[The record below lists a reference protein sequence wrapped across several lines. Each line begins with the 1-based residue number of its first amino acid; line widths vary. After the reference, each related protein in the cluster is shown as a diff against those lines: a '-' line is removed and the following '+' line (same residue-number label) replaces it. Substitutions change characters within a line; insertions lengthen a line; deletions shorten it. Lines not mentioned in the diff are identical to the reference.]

1 MASPEA
7 TPDDVRDRTNIDLSN
22 EEITPHLKDAV
33 FDLSQ
38 SNDITSID
46 EDVRMQLEWRLAALK
61 ILGYRKGDRAYH
73 SQSLGSMNRSYET
86 KSTEE
91 LRDDIERIAEANG
104 LQDPVDTDEFWH
116 VTRQG

>member
-1 MASPEA
+1 MATPEA
-7 TPDDVRDRTNIDLSN
+7 TPDDVRDRTNIDLGK
-22 EEITPHLKDAV
+22 EEITPYLKDAV

-38 SNDITSID
+38 SNDIGSID

-86 KSTEE
+86 KSTED
-91 LRDDIERIAEANG
+91 LRSEFDRIVEANG
-104 LQDPVDTDEFWH
+104 LQNPLEDEEFWH
-116 VTRQG
+116 ASVQG